1 MRMGLGLMLTMAVV
15 LGGAVGATRRLA
27 IRSVNE
33 TDHSSPSP
41 SSPQL
46 PILMLPRKVV
56 MLLLHRGKRTMLL
69 SLDCDHFG
77 QIQDVTVIVVVVV
90 GRRV

>member
-1 MRMGLGLMLTMAVV
+1 MLTMAVV

-27 IRSVNE
+27 IGSVHE
-33 TDHSSPSP
+33 TGHSSPSP
-41 SSPQL
+41 SSSQL
-46 PILMLPRKVV
+46 PMLMLPRKVV
-56 MLLLHRGKRTMLL
+56 MLLLHRGKWTML

-77 QIQDVTVIVVVVV
+77 QIQDVTVVVVVVVVV

>member
-1 MRMGLGLMLTMAVV
+1 MLTMAVV
-15 LGGAVGATRRLA
+15 LGGAVGAKRRPA
-27 IRSVNE
+27 TRSVHE

-41 SSPQL
+41 SSSQL
-46 PILMLPRKVV
+46 PMLMLPRKVV
-56 MLLLHRGKRTMLL
+56 MLLLHRGKWMML

-77 QIQDVTVIVVVVV
+77 QIQDVTVVVVVVVVV